1 MPKKAQD
8 AASIRDGTAR
18 QPLKLGDQKT
28 LKTHHFA

>member
-18 QPLKLGDQKT
+18 QPLKFRDQKT
-28 LKTHHFA
+28 PKTHRFA